1 MLYALI
7 IMLKY
12 IDFLYQNRYLY
23 SVPGNKEPILED
35 PVPVQEPEPNNFGTN
50 PSIILSLNHVLVG
63 LK

>member
-1 MLYALI
+1 
-7 IMLKY
+7 MLKS

-35 PVPVQEPEPNNFGTN
+35 LVPVQEPEPNNFVTD
-50 PSIILSLNHVLVG
+50 PFIILSLNHVLVG